1 MLLLGPMLWSRYE
14 ADGNDIRLDV
24 HVDGPVQDD
33 VVIVTEA
40 AVIDALVHGRLS
52 GRHAIELGV
61 IKVYGNA
68 TRSKMAVDWLLAITP

>member
-1 MLLLGPMLWSRYE
+1 MLLLGPMLWSRYQP
-14 ADGNDIRLDV
+14 DGNDIRLNV

-52 GRHAIELGV
+52 GRQAIELGV
-61 IKVYGNA
+61 VRFYGHA
-68 TRSKMAVDWLLAITP
+68 ARSKMAVDWLFAITP